1 MDLSAILNYRLN
13 LMSLSALKPVVAA
26 LTGTPF
32 EGKVFLVGG
41 CVRDRLLGDK
51 DPDDLDLVV
60 EGSALEAAKLLYD
73 KGVADDF
80 PAVYARFGTAMVM
93 VEGQKIELA
102 TARAESYQY
111 GSRKP
116 EVQPAPLLEDMTRRD
131 FTLNALMES
140 PWTGEVIDLLGRGL
154 DDLRSR
160 VLRTPR
166 DPLLTFTDDPLRM
179 FRAVRFKHRF
189 GLSYADGLEEAI
201 MAKAPEAKHLSGER
215 IREEFV
221 KMLLAPTA
229 SAALE
234 DLHRFGLL
242 DIFAPELSAMKG
254 VEQGS
259 AHHLDVWGHSLLTL
273 EKAETQNLN
282 LALACLLHDVGKP
295 PTRTLELDGR
305 IRFFKHED
313 VGAEITRHVL
323 DRLKFSQKQISS
335 VALLVRNHM
344 RFGSLQSLSASG
356 ARRLIRDLGD
366 QLDLLFDLVE
376 ADIKAL
382 RPGQPTMDLS
392 LYRQAVSQVLEAES
406 APHWESPLT
415 GHEISE
421 AFDLAPGPAL
431 GQIKDALREEVIEGR
446 IAPGDKQAALDWVTK
461 WISEPRS

>member
-1 MDLSAILNYRLN
+1 
-13 LMSLSALKPVVAA
+13 MSFSALRPLVKA
-26 LTGTPF
+26 LTDTPF
-32 EGKVFLVGG
+32 EGKIFLVGG

-51 DPDDLDLVV
+51 EPDDLDLVV
-60 EGSALEAAKLLYD
+60 DGSALEAAKLLYE
-73 KGVADDF
+73 KGVADDY

-93 VEGQKIELA
+93 VDGQKIELA

-116 EVQPAPLLEDMTRRD
+116 EVQPAPLLEDMMRRD

-140 PWTGEVIDLLGRGL
+140 PWTGEVIDLLGTGRA
-154 DDLRSR
+154 DLENR

-166 DPLLTFTDDPLRM
+166 DPLITFTDDPLRM
-179 FRAVRFKHRF
+179 FRAVRFRHRF
-189 GLSYADGLEEAI
+189 GLTYAEGLEEAI
-201 MAKAPEAKHLSGER
+201 RSKAPEVKHLSGER

-221 KMLLAPTA
+221 KMLLTPTA

-234 DLHRFGLL
+234 DLFRLGLL
-242 DIFAPELSAMKG
+242 DVFAPELSAMKG

-273 EKAETQNLN
+273 EKAETQNLT

-295 PTRTLELDGR
+295 PTRTLEADGR
-305 IRFFKHED
+305 IRFFKHEE
-313 VGAEITRHVL
+313 VGADISRTLL
-323 DRLKFSQKQISS
+323 DRLKFSQKQISA

-344 RFGSLQSLSASG
+344 RFGSIQSLSAAG

-366 QLDLLFDLVE
+366 QLEPLFDLVE

-382 RPGQPTMDLS
+382 RPGQPTMNLNPF
-392 LYRQAVSQVLEAES
+392 REAVAQVLEAES

-421 AFDLAPGPAL
+421 AFSIPPGPAL

-446 IAPGDKQAALDWVTK
+446 IAPGDKEAACAWVQAWLAK
-461 WISEPRS
+461 QGS